1 MKPKVTSVLVV
12 DDDPVFTMFLRQLL
26 LALEAELPCRI
37 SCAES
42 GEAGLAAIRRDRP
55 DLVLADYHLPGLSGL
70 DLLETVRG
78 LPAEQQPAVVML
90 TGSGNENVAVEAMKR
105 GAKDYLKKNDLDL
118 ASLMRAV
125 QSALT
130 QKRLAD
136 QVAAYNAQVKADLEM
151 ARQLQESLL
160 PQSYPTFPAGAPAAE
175 SALRFQHRYFWTTQL
190 GGDFFNVQNL
200 SDTAAGVLMC
210 DVMGH
215 GVRPALVT
223 AMLRALVGDLEKHVH
238 DPGNFLLEMN
248 RRLAAILKQIE
259 EPLYATAVYLVADVA
274 AGELRYAR
282 AGHPAPL
289 HLQGGTD
296 NVEPL
301 PFPHHSGAALG
312 LFEKTEFIT
321 CRRTLGAG
329 DRLLLFTDG
338 LYEATDSAGEEF
350 GQERLL
356 AATRGRV
363 RLPLGEL
370 MDGLLGEVRAY
381 TEGNEF
387 DDDVCILGM
396 EVARTGNRG

>member
-12 DDDPVFTMFLRQLL
+12 DDDPVFTLFIRQLL
-26 LALEAELPCRI
+26 LSLAAELPCQV
-37 SCAES
+37 SCVES
-42 GEAGLAAIRRDRP
+42 GESGLSIIRHERI
-55 DLVLADYHLPGLSGL
+55 DLALVDYHLPGISGL
-70 DLLETVRG
+70 DFLETLHG
-78 LPAEQQPAVVML
+78 LPPGQQPAVVML
-90 TGSGNENVAVEAMKR
+90 TGSGNESVAVEAMKR

-118 ASLMRAV
+118 ASLMRAL
-125 QSALT
+125 QSALA
-130 QKRLAD
+130 QKRLAE
-136 QVAAYNAQVKADLEM
+136 QVAAYHAQVKADLEM

-160 PQSYPTFPAGAPAAE
+160 PHAYPTFPAGAAIAD

-200 SDTAAGVLMC
+200 SDTAAGVLIC

-215 GVRPALVT
+215 GVRSALVT
-223 AMLRALVGDLEKHVH
+223 AMLRALVGDLEMHVH

-289 HLQGGTD
+289 HLQAGT
-296 NVEPL
+296 NLIEAL
-301 PFPHHSGAALG
+301 PFPSHSGAALG

-321 CRRTLGAG
+321 CRRPLATG
-329 DRLLLFTDG
+329 DRLVLFTDG
-338 LYEATDSAGEEF
+338 LYEATNGAGEEF
-350 GQERLL
+350 GLERLL
-356 AATRGRV
+356 AAARQRIQ
-363 RLPLGEL
+363 LPLGEL
-370 MDGLLGEVRAY
+370 LDGLIAEARAF

-387 DDDVCILGM
+387 EDDVCLLGM
-396 EVARTGNRG
+396 EIARTASGG